1 VAALLLLR
9 ILTRF
14 LQETVHVMT
23 QSNVPDREDIRRAE
37 PRDVPS
43 DIEALRQGIDS
54 VDEEIVRLLDR
65 RAWLARSIGEIK
77 HQRGLA
83 AYAPARERAVLDR
96 VAALGEGEF
105 PRRGLQAVFR
115 EIISCSI
122 SLEARLKV
130 AYLGPEAT
138 FTHEAALRSFGTS
151 IELEPQTTVAEV
163 FARVERGEVQHG
175 VVPVENSMEG
185 AVTHTLDELMNSP
198 LKICGEV
205 YLPISQNLISAE
217 PSMEKVTVV
226 CSHPMAL
233 AQAASWLRRELPGA
247 RLAEVDSTAEAA
259 RRAGVEP
266 GVAAIGSVLAADAHG
281 LTVLARNIQDARA
294 NTTRF
299 IVLGSTWAERT
310 GKDKTSVVFSVKD
323 RPGVLK
329 DALSAFAGEGINLTR
344 IESRPS
350 RRRAWTYVFF
360 ADFLGHPEEDRV
372 KRALEALEEHCPYVA
387 VIGAY
392 PEGSPEVA

>member
-1 VAALLLLR
+1 MSSSDALNENNAENTSGSPPPR
-9 ILTRF
+9 SGS
-14 LQETVHVMT
+14 ETKDDMG
-23 QSNVPDREDIRRAE
+23 
-37 PRDVPS
+37 
-43 DIEALRQGIDS
+43 ALRAGIDS

-65 RAWLARSIGEIK
+65 RARLARRIGEIK
-77 HQRGLA
+77 QKNGLQ
-83 AYAPARERAVLDR
+83 AYAPARESAVLNR
-96 VAALGEGEF
+96 VTAMSAGDF
-105 PRRGLQAVFR
+105 PRAGLEAVFR
-115 EIISCSI
+115 EIISSSI

-163 FARVERGEVQHG
+163 FARVERGEAEHG
-175 VVPVENSMEG
+175 IVPVENSMEG

-205 YLPISQNLISAE
+205 YLPVSQNLISAE
-217 PSMEKVTVV
+217 QSMERVTLV

-233 AQAASWLRRELPGA
+233 AQAASWLRRELPRA
-247 RLAEVDSTAEAA
+247 RLVEVDSTAEAA
-259 RRAGVEP
+259 HRAAVEP
-266 GVAAIGSVLAADAHG
+266 GVAAIGSVLAAGVHG

-299 IVLGSTWAERT
+299 IVLGRTWAART

-329 DALSAFAGEGINLTR
+329 DALSAFAEEGINLTR

-350 RRRAWTYVFF
+350 RKRAWTYVFF
-360 ADFLGHPEEDRV
+360 ADFEGHPEEERV
-372 KRALEALEEHCPYVA
+372 KRALAALEEHCPYVA
-387 VIGAY
+387 LIGAC
-392 PEGSPEVA
+392 PEISSEVLG

>member
-1 VAALLLLR
+1 
-9 ILTRF
+9 
-14 LQETVHVMT
+14 M
-23 QSNVPDREDIRRAE
+23 N
-37 PRDVPS
+37 PS
-43 DIEALRQGIDS
+43 DAPNKNAAHDPRLHLARPGDPPASTEAEMSTLREGIDA

-65 RAWLARSIGEIK
+65 RAWLARRIGEIK
-77 HQRGLA
+77 HERGLA

-96 VAALGEGEF
+96 VAALSEGDF
-105 PRRGLQAVFR
+105 PKRGLEAVFR
-115 EIISCSI
+115 EIISSSI

-151 IELEPQTTVAEV
+151 VDLEPQATVAEV
-163 FARVERGEVQHG
+163 FARVERGEVEHG

-185 AVTHTLDELMNSP
+185 AVTHTLDEMMDSP

-205 YLPISQNLISAE
+205 YLPVSQNLISAE
-217 PSMEKVTVV
+217 PSLGSINVV

-247 RLAEVDSTAEAA
+247 RLEEVESTAEAA
-259 RRAGVEP
+259 RRAATEP
-266 GVAAIGSVLAADAHG
+266 GVAAVGSALAAGAHGLEVLAA
-281 LTVLARNIQDARA
+281 NIQEARA

-299 IVLGSTWAERT
+299 VVLGREWAART

-329 DALSAFAGEGINLTR
+329 DALSAFAAEGINLTR

-350 RRRAWTYVFF
+350 RKRAWTYVFF
-360 ADFLGHPEEDRV
+360 ADFRGHPDEERV
-372 KRALEALEEHCPYVA
+372 TRALGALEEHCPYVSL
-387 VIGAY
+387 VGAY
-392 PEGSPEVA
+392 PEVSPEVP

>member
-1 VAALLLLR
+1 
-9 ILTRF
+9 
-14 LQETVHVMT
+14 MT
-23 QSNVPDREDIRRAE
+23 QPDLPDREDTGRRE
-37 PRDVPS
+37 VRVSDVES
-43 DIEALRQGIDS
+43 GKEMQALREGIDS

-65 RAWLARSIGEIK
+65 RAWLARRIGEIK
-77 HQRGLA
+77 AEKGLA
-83 AYAPARERAVLDR
+83 TYAPSRERVVLDR

-105 PRRGLQAVFR
+105 PKRGLQAVFR
-115 EIISCSI
+115 EIISSSI
-122 SLEARLKV
+122 SLEGRLKV

-138 FTHEAALRSFGTS
+138 FTHEAALRSFGSS
-151 IELEPQTTVAEV
+151 IQLEPQTTVAEV
-163 FARVERGEVQHG
+163 FARVERGEVEHG

-205 YLPISQNLISAE
+205 YLPVSQNLISLE
-217 PSMEKVTVV
+217 PSAERVELV

-233 AQAASWLRRELPGA
+233 AQAAGWLRRELPWA
-247 RLAEVDSTAEAA
+247 LMEEVDSTAEAA
-259 RRAGVEP
+259 RRAAAEP
-266 GVAAIGSVLAADAHG
+266 GVAAVGSVLAAGAHG

-299 IVLGSTWAERT
+299 IVLGRDWAGRT

-329 DALSAFAGEGINLTR
+329 DALSAFAEEGINLTR

-350 RRRAWTYVFF
+350 RKRAWTYVFF
-360 ADFLGHPEEDRV
+360 ADFRGHPEEERV
-372 KRALEALEEHCPYVA
+372 KRALDSLEEHCPYVSLT
-387 VIGAY
+387 GAY
-392 PEGSPEVA
+392 PEVSPEVA